1 MSGLIL
7 DGNNKVGFTGSTTLQ
22 DIINNFSV
30 DGTGDI
36 SDLGLDTM
44 IEGELLEN
52 YGEGTEWYVRTDV
65 AEFDQVVLG
74 EHSNIVLDGD
84 VQVNY
89 NIITDVNEDK
99 EIFTGVTSHTIKI
112 GGNSNV
118 NGNCLNFTP

>member
-1 MSGLIL
+1 
-7 DGNNKVGFTGSTTLQ
+7 
-22 DIINNFSV
+22 
-30 DGTGDI
+30 
-36 SDLGLDTM
+36 M

-65 AEFDQVVLG
+65 AEFDQAVLG

-118 NGNCLNFTP
+118 DGNSVHSKVEIDGDLQFNYNILTDNDENKEIFTGVINNDIAIGG